1 MPGSDQ
7 ALPLKDRA
15 SQHRRTTAGSCNRR
29 YSQTEGTTVQKL
41 TMALVLGL
49 LAAPWEGRASDLL
62 DTRLGFVF
70 GDDNVLDN
78 TGRSKNPSP
87 AAHFGGTCQNA
98 LFFDNVN
105 SRYCGFETLSH
116 VVLYKQSE
124 AFFPGLTT
132 EAALALLVLEQPSG
146 DISLKD
152 DSSYIRLAYRPSWWS
167 ERENISLTAFPV
179 SADRFRLGYTYR
191 ISWGGSG
198 AFTGRAA
205 AAGVPGVKLQ
215 ITRDRWYAYAGAKTG
230 IILNDKTPKELETQ
244 YGLLL
249 GAGVDVL
256 PTLRVEAG
264 AGYFQKGLIPSLAGQ
279 GIVAPVRAMGA
290 SAEAVYHV
298 GVPIGISVDTRL
310 YKNDPDVLQ
319 KFFAPESYPGGL
331 SYSVSLEASA
341 LGQSLED
348 PDRYARTVFQPAY
361 AAAAQAK
368 VKWNYLR
375 ANAIG
380 LYRSLSYI
388 QFDVPGF
395 PPFTDYPDGTVITPE
410 LFLAVGADYH
420 LPGLH
425 LTPGLIAGVQN
436 PASAR
441 APTNALCGANNPPPL
456 CLGAR
461 SVVIRDVNNPDIL
474 PSGDNV
480 LPIWSVKGTLKWD
493 ISDSV
498 AAIGEAWYSF
508 DPDKVTF
515 RQSLTGIAISE
526 PTYLSPQVIG
536 FNTIVQC
543 RF

>member
-1 MPGSDQ
+1 
-7 ALPLKDRA
+7 
-15 SQHRRTTAGSCNRR
+15 
-29 YSQTEGTTVQKL
+29 VQKL
-41 TMALVLGL
+41 TLALLLGL

-78 TGRSKNPSP
+78 KGQQKNPSP

-116 VVLYKQSE
+116 VVLYKQSQ

-132 EAALALLVLEQPSG
+132 EAALSLLVLEQPSG
-146 DISLKD
+146 AISLAD
-152 DSSYIRLAYRPSWWS
+152 DSSYIRLAYRPSSWG
-167 ERENISLTAFPV
+167 ERENVSLTAFPV

-191 ISWGGSG
+191 ITWGGSA
-198 AFTGRAA
+198 AFTSRAA

-230 IILNDKTPKELETQ
+230 IILNDKIKEPETN
-244 YGLLL
+244 YGLLA
-249 GAGVDVL
+249 GAGVDLL
-256 PTLRVEAG
+256 PELRVEG
-264 AGYFQKGLIPSLAGQ
+264 GFGFFMKGLVPSLANQ
-279 GIVAPVRAMGA
+279 GLEATARAAGG
-290 SAEAVYHV
+290 SAEVVYHV
-298 GVPIGISVDTRL
+298 GAPIGISVDTRL

-319 KFFAPESYPGGL
+319 KFFAPEQYPGGL
-331 SYSVSLEASA
+331 SYTLSLEGSA

-348 PDRYARTVFQPAY
+348 PDRFGRTVFQPAY
-361 AAAAQAK
+361 AASAQAK
-368 VKWNYLR
+368 VKWNRLR
-375 ANAIG
+375 ANVIG

-395 PPFTDYPDGTVITPE
+395 PPFTDFPDGSVLTPE
-410 LFLAVGADYH
+410 LFVAVGADYSI
-420 LPGLH
+420 PGLH

-441 APTNALCGANNPPPL
+441 APTNVLCGNNPPQS

-461 SVVIRDVNNPDIL
+461 TVVIRDVNNPDIL
-474 PSGDNV
+474 PTGQDA
-480 LPIWSVKGTLKWD
+480 LPIWSLKATLKWD
-493 ISDSV
+493 ISESV
-498 AAIGEAWYSF
+498 AAIAEGWYSF
-508 DPDKVTF
+508 DPDKVAF
-515 RQSLTGIAISE
+515 LDALNGISE
-526 PTYLSPQVIG
+526 PTFLQPHVIG